1 MSHKNVL
8 ILDTSI
14 LCVWLKVS
22 GKETCGS
29 GASCIDFAKVEKE
42 IQSAEEMN
50 YTLVLPLATI
60 IETGN
65 HIAQS
70 PQWRHERAT
79 QLGDLMVNAA
89 NESTPWAA
97 FSDQQTLWSADGL
110 KNLAATW
117 PALAAKKLS
126 IGDATIA
133 EVADYY
139 AKMGYIVEIFTGDK
153 GLKKHHLI
161 TATPQPRRRK

>member
-1 MSHKNVL
+1 M
-8 ILDTSI
+8 
-14 LCVWLKVS
+14 
-22 GKETCGS
+22 E
-29 GASCIDFAKVEKE
+29 A
-42 IQSAEEMN
+42 Q

-65 HIAQS
+65 HIAQA

-79 QLGDLMVNAA
+79 ALAALMEKAA

-110 KNLAATW
+110 KDLASKWPNLAARE
-117 PALAAKKLS
+117 LS
-126 IGDATIA
+126 IGDATIS

-139 AKMGYIVEIFTGDK
+139 AKMSYIVEIYTGDQ
-153 GLKKHHLI
+153 GLKQHHLI
-161 TATPQPRRRK
+161 TAAPQPRRRR

>member
-1 MSHKNVL
+1 MSHKNVM

-14 LCVWLKVS
+14 LCIWLEVP

-29 GASCIDFAKVEKE
+29 GASCIDFAKVDKE
-42 IQSAEEMN
+42 IQSAVAMN

-65 HIAQS
+65 HIAQA
-70 PQWRHERAT
+70 PEWRHQRAS
-79 QLGDLMVNAA
+79 QLADLMVNAA

-110 KNLAATW
+110 RNLAAKW
-117 PALAAKKLS
+117 PDLAATKLS
-126 IGDATIA
+126 IGDATIS

-139 AKMGYIVEIFTGDK
+139 AQMGYIVEVYTGDA